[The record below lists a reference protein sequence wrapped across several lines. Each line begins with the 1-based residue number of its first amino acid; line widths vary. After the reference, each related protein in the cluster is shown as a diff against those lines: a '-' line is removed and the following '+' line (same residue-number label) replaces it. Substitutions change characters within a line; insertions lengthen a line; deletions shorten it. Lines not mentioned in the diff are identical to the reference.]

1 MNAKEVLW
9 TAAKVAVP
17 VLTAA
22 LSIASKYIADKE
34 LDEKLTIKAAEA
46 VAEVMNKEEA

>member
-9 TAAKVAVP
+9 TVAKIAVP
-17 VLTAA
+17 VGTVL
-22 LSIASKYIADKE
+22 LSVASKVIADKE